1 MSKLDACLP
10 PLSITQFQAFY
21 VIDMK
26 QTNIHAVHMS
36 NDFMFWKWNIRIAV
50 LLTSSDSKRKE
61 LPWHSTKSVHS
72 KAILQIIGK

>member
-1 MSKLDACLP
+1 MRAFEIQDMSKLDACLP

-36 NDFMFWKWNIRIAV
+36 NDFMFWKRNIHTAG
-50 LLTSSDSKRKE
+50 L
-61 LPWHSTKSVHS
+61 
-72 KAILQIIGK
+72 